1 MAPMTNR
8 RDAAPTDP
16 LPLPPEVIRYSEILS
31 RDPRSLLFALLAEA
45 YRKCGMVDEA
55 IRVCRFGLGEHP
67 GYTGGR
73 VALARAYYEKGML
86 KEARDELKGVLD
98 LFPDNLA
105 SLRLMGMIHKREGEW
120 EDAQQV
126 YQTILFYYPND
137 SGSLEEIGYLSRIMK
152 AGEPT
157 TGDTAAGRS
166 YNGRSIATKTMA
178 ELYIRQ
184 GYFRNAYEIY
194 SEMLSE
200 DPGDEEIRA
209 RLIKLRSAMGEEDG
223 RSRG

>member
-1 MAPMTNR
+1 MMKM
-8 RDAAPTDP
+8 RDAAPPEP
-16 LPLPPEVIRYSEILS
+16 LPLPTEVIRYSEILS
-31 RDPRSLLFALLAEA
+31 RDPRSVIFALLAEA

-55 IRVCRFGLGEHP
+55 IRVCRFGLREHP

-98 LFPDNLA
+98 LFPDNLT
-105 SLRLMGMIHKREGEW
+105 SLRLMGKIHKREGEW

-152 AGEPT
+152 ADEPP
-157 TGDTAAGRS
+157 TGDTAVGPS
-166 YNGRSIATKTMA
+166 TNGRSIATKTMA

-184 GYFRNAYEIY
+184 GYFRNAHEIY